1 MAPKEIRGHLALC
14 TLFYYNDI
22 DNKEVILATTVYEIL
37 DLELQDG
44 TEVKI
49 RPLDLKR
56 LRKVM
61 AIIEE
66 MNAPKSEEEDKEAKS
81 MTDQDDMSMLSFLIA
96 ATKICIE
103 KQAPELVADEDK
115 FDEALD
121 LPTMW
126 KILEIAAGISMGNPN
141 LQREVTG
148 LPGLI

>member
-1 MAPKEIRGHLALC
+1 M
-14 TLFYYNDI
+14 
-22 DNKEVILATTVYEIL
+22 ATTVYEIL

-44 TEVKI
+44 TEVQI

-66 MNAPKSEEEDKEAKS
+66 MNAPKPEGDEEKEKGMAE
-81 MTDQDDMSMLSFLIA
+81 QDDLSMLTFLIA

-103 KQAPELVADEDK
+103 KQAPELVADEEK
-115 FDEALD
+115 FEEALD

-141 LQREVTG
+141 LQREVTA

>member
-1 MAPKEIRGHLALC
+1 
-14 TLFYYNDI
+14 
-22 DNKEVILATTVYEIL
+22 LATTVYEIL

-44 TEVKI
+44 TEVQIK
-49 RPLDLKR
+49 PLDLKR

-61 AIIEE
+61 SIIEE
-66 MNAPKSEEEDKEAKS
+66 MNAPKSEDEEKESETKNIAE
-81 MTDQDDMSMLSFLIA
+81 QDDMSMLSFLIA

-103 KQAPELVADEDK
+103 KQVPDLVADEEK
-115 FDEALD
+115 FEEALD

-141 LQREVTG
+141 LQREVTA

>member
-1 MAPKEIRGHLALC
+1 
-14 TLFYYNDI
+14 
-22 DNKEVILATTVYEIL
+22 LATTVYEIL

-44 TEVKI
+44 TEVQV

-61 AIIEE
+61 TIIEE
-66 MNAPKSEEEDKEAKS
+66 MNAPKPEAEEGEAKDMS
-81 MTDQDDMSMLSFLIA
+81 DQDDVSMLTFLIA
-96 ATKICIE
+96 ATKICLE

-115 FDEALD
+115 FEEALD

-141 LQREVTG
+141 LQREVTA

>member
-1 MAPKEIRGHLALC
+1 LE
-14 TLFYYNDI
+14 
-22 DNKEVILATTVYEIL
+22 TTVYEIL

-44 TEVKI
+44 TEVQIK
-49 RPLDLKR
+49 PLDLKR

-61 AIIEE
+61 SIIEE
-66 MNAPKSEEEDKEAKS
+66 MNAPKSEDEEKESETKNIAE
-81 MTDQDDMSMLSFLIA
+81 QDDMSMLSFLIA

-103 KQAPELVADEDK
+103 KQVPDLVADEEK
-115 FDEALD
+115 FEEALD

-141 LQREVTG
+141 LQREVTA

>member
-1 MAPKEIRGHLALC
+1 M
-14 TLFYYNDI
+14 
-22 DNKEVILATTVYEIL
+22 ATTVYEIL

-44 TEVKI
+44 TEVQI

-61 AIIEE
+61 GIIEE
-66 MNAPKSEEEDKEAKS
+66 MNAPEPEEAPKGAKAPKKAAVNNDMSE
-81 MTDQDDMSMLSFLIA
+81 QNDMSMLDFLIS

-103 KQAPELVADEDK
+103 RQAPELVKDDDK

-126 KILEIAAGISMGNPN
+126 KILEVAAGISMNPN
-141 LQREVTG
+141 LQREVAG

>member
-1 MAPKEIRGHLALC
+1 M
-14 TLFYYNDI
+14 
-22 DNKEVILATTVYEIL
+22 ATTVYEIL

-44 TEVKI
+44 TEVQIK
-49 RPLDLKR
+49 PLDLKR

-61 AIIEE
+61 SIIEE
-66 MNAPKSEEEDKEAKS
+66 MNAPKSEDEEKESETKNIAE
-81 MTDQDDMSMLSFLIA
+81 QDDMSMLSFLIA

-103 KQAPELVADEDK
+103 KQVPDLVADEEK
-115 FDEALD
+115 FEEALD

-141 LQREVTG
+141 LQREVTA